1 MLTAAQAG
9 RESVYRLMGMQ
20 KEAKVFNP
28 GWLGRFGQGLKRFMI
43 GDPKKFIGEVRAGKV
58 MAPGSSIRSMFSIP
72 NVRKHPIKAALTG
85 GLIYGLPAYETYN
98 IAKDQEPHKAQRI
111 GGMLGGTALGW
122 AAFGPVGML
131 GSIPAGMAGEWA
143 GGQVGKGVGK
153 LTGEDATQPL
163 PSPSRR
169 MMPHEFLRRKTPSQE
184 LMHREYFSRMAQD
197 RPLTDVAQWQQQQY

>member
-1 MLTAAQAG
+1 MLSSAQAG

-28 GWLGRFGQGLKRFMI
+28 GWLGRFGKGLKRFMI

-72 NVRKHPIKAALTG
+72 NVRKHPLKAALTG
-85 GLIYGLPAYETYN
+85 GLIYGLPAYETYQ
-98 IAKDQEPHKAQRI
+98 IAKDPEPDKAQRI

-143 GGQVGKGVGK
+143 GGKLGKGVGK
-153 LTGEDATQPL
+153 LTGEETAQAL
-163 PSPSRR
+163 PAPSRGI
-169 MMPHEFLRRKTPSQE
+169 MPHNYYRQITR
-184 LMHREYFSRMAQD
+184 D
-197 RPLTDVAQWQQQQY
+197 RPLTDITQWQQRQY